1 MKLPE
6 PMKLREAGA
15 EEDAELS
22 EFQEEL
28 IYMTATLNGDHNHNK
43 SAYPKLTH
51 NLTVSEAVKYCETA
65 FQTFL
70 NQCEKAKQ
78 SRIDGSQIVNCAN
91 PHTPPQSKTFLH
103 KMLSCIL
110 CKD

>member
-1 MKLPE
+1 MPE
-6 PMKLREAGA
+6 PIKLREAAA
-15 EEDAELS
+15 EEHAELS

-28 IYMTATLNGDHNHNK
+28 IYMTATLNGDHSK
-43 SAYPKLTH
+43 STYPKLTE
-51 NLTVSEAVKYCETA
+51 NLTVSEAVKYCEGA

-70 NQCEKAKQ
+70 NECEKAKQ
-78 SRIDGSQIVNCAN
+78 SRIDGSEIVHCAK
-91 PHTPPQSKTFLH
+91 PHTAPQSKSFLH